1 MKNMLSAVGG
11 SKRLNRL
18 NSSMH
23 GDGDCDVG
31 EVDGDVEG
39 EGEDG
44 AFKKKKHARVHRPVE
59 P

>member
-1 MKNMLSAVGG
+1 MLSAVGG

-31 EVDGDVEG
+31 EVMVKVKMVHSKRRNTHASIAPWNLDVDEG
-39 EGEDG
+39 
-44 AFKKKKHARVHRPVE
+44 
-59 P
+59 